1 MDDAQTVAN
10 GDFARALAAMSHPHR
25 DGTSHHGRY
34 ATLPAI
40 LDVIRPILAEH
51 HLAVFQ
57 PMTPDGVRTVFVH
70 TNGAMI
76 DAGLYP
82 VAGSNNPQAQGSA
95 VTYARRYALSA
106 ALGVSGVDD
115 DAEHAVRTMTPGTRS
130 GRSRTANSGGSDDI
144 RVSAAQ
150 IKALQTR
157 YTDWERD
164 ARLAEWERI
173 VGRPVTTANELTRS
187 EAIAIL
193 SVPMD
198 DPK

>member
-1 MDDAQTVAN
+1 MRKHTITRP
-10 GDFARALAAMSHPHR
+10 ARALAAMSHPHR

-82 VAGSNNPQAQGSA
+82 VTGSNNPQAQGSA

-115 DAEHAVRTMTPGTRS
+115 DAETAVRAVTPENGS
-130 GRSRTANSGGSDDI
+130 GRGRRPNTGRSDDI

-157 YTDWERD
+157 YTDWERED
-164 ARLAEWERI
+164 RLSHWATI
-173 VGRPVTTANELTRS
+173 VGRPVATANELTRT
-187 EAIAIL
+187 EAMAIL
-193 SVPMD
+193 SYPSGGES
-198 DPK
+198 